1 MRSQLDLIDI
11 HNATIWRGNSRV
23 FSELNLTIA
32 RHEQVAIIGPNGCGK
47 TTLLKTINRE
57 LYPVV
62 SPDSHVRILGKDRW
76 NVWELRKQIGVVSN
90 DLHQRYT
97 ATTHGLDVVVSGFHA
112 SIGIQGTL
120 ARQVDATQVAAAREM
135 LQQLE
140 IPELASTQLRHMSSG
155 QQRRCLLARSL
166 IHQPETLIL
175 DEPTAGLDF
184 AASFSYL
191 KRIRQLASE
200 GCSIVMVT
208 HYLNEIPPEIDRVVL
223 LQAGRVVADGP
234 KREIL
239 CAATLSAAYET
250 PIRVAEVDGYF
261 LAYPGT

>member
-1 MRSQLDLIDI
+1 MQSQPDLIEI
-11 HNATIWRGNSRV
+11 KNATIWRGNTRV
-23 FSELNLTIA
+23 FSGLNLTIGQQ
-32 RHEQVAIIGPNGCGK
+32 EQLAIIGPNGCGK

-57 LYPVV
+57 LYPVA
-62 SPDSHVRILGKDRW
+62 SSDSHVRILGKDRW

-97 ATTHGLDVVVSGFHA
+97 ATTHGLDVVVSGFHS

-120 ARQVDATQVAAAREM
+120 AAEVNATQIAAAREM

-140 IPELASTQLRHMSSG
+140 VSELESVELRHMSSG

-166 IHQPETLIL
+166 IHRPATLIL
-175 DEPTAGLDF
+175 DEPTAGLDL

-191 KRIRQLASE
+191 KRIRQLAAD
-200 GCSIVMVT
+200 GCSIVLVT

-223 LQAGRVVADGP
+223 LQAGQIVADGP
-234 KREIL
+234 KRDVLRPTI
-239 CAATLSAAYET
+239 LSAAYET
-250 PIRVAEVDGYF
+250 PIRVAEVDSYF
-261 LAYPGT
+261 LAYPGN